1 MFVPLENT
9 PMRYAW
15 GARGAISDYL
25 GNTGA
30 VLEPETSGA
39 EAPVQAE
46 LWLGA
51 HHGSPAKITSPELV
65 GGHTDLRQWIQGE
78 PERALGQ
85 FAVGLRHGEPVRLP
99 FLLKV
104 LAAGEPLS
112 LQVHP
117 DLARARRG
125 FAAENE
131 AGIPLDDPSRNY
143 RDPFHKPEL
152 LIALS
157 DTMTALAGFRSF
169 GEVREL
175 VADIAEL
182 AAEAGSASQFAPF
195 AERVAELDSEA
206 DLRELV
212 AFNLS
217 KSTEAVDALPALYQ
231 WAEGDGRWQ
240 RERAT
245 VRAIRRAHPGDAS
258 VLTALLMNHV
268 ALHRGE
274 GLYIRAGVLHAY
286 VEGVGIEIMAASDNV
301 LRGGLT
307 AKHIDVDELMAA
319 LSFAPT
325 PPPYLGAEQ
334 LNNFVTTFDPDE
346 PDFRLQRVQGVRV
359 DTEISV
365 VGPSVLLN
373 LGQTAQVTD
382 AAGETTTLAH
392 GQAIFATPDAP
403 PLRVIGTDVD
413 LVVAST
419 GVDAGESLPLD

>member
-25 GNTGA
+25 GVNGA
-30 VLEPETSGA
+30 VREPAGNGT

-51 HHGSPAKITSPELV
+51 HHGSPAQITNPELV
-65 GGHTDLRQWIQGE
+65 GGYTDLRQWIQAE
-78 PERALGQ
+78 PERTLGQ
-85 FAVGLRHGEPVRLP
+85 FAVGLRRGEPVRLP

-104 LAAGEPLS
+104 LAASEPLS

-117 DLARARRG
+117 NLAGARRG
-125 FAAENE
+125 FAAETE
-131 AGIPLDDPSRNY
+131 AGIPLDDPGRNY

-169 GEVREL
+169 AEVREL
-175 VADIAEL
+175 VADIAAL
-182 AAEAGSASQFAPF
+182 AAELGTASQFAPF
-195 AERVAELDSEA
+195 AERVAKLDSEA
-206 DLRELV
+206 ALRDLV

-217 KSTEAVDALPALYQ
+217 KCAEAVDALPTLYR
-231 WAEGDGRWQ
+231 WADHDGKWQ

-245 VRAIRRAHPGDAS
+245 VRAIRGAHPDDAS

-268 ALHRGE
+268 LLHRGE
-274 GLYIRAGVLHAY
+274 GVYVRAGVLHAY
-286 VEGVGIEIMAASDNV
+286 VEGVGIEVMAASDNV

-307 AKHIDVDELMAA
+307 AKHIDVAELMSA
-319 LSFAPT
+319 LNFAPT
-325 PPPYLGAEQ
+325 PPPYLSAER
-334 LNNFVTTFDPDE
+334 LSDFVTTFDPDE
-346 PDFRLQRVQGVRV
+346 PDFRLQRVQGEQV
-359 DTEISV
+359 DTAIGV

-373 LGQTAQVTD
+373 LGQSVVVTD
-382 AAGETTTLAH
+382 AEGASITLAH

-403 PLRVIGTDVD
+403 PMRVVGADVD

-419 GVDAGESLPLD
+419 GVDADESLPLD

>member
-25 GNTGA
+25 GTTGA
-30 VLEPETSGA
+30 VREPETGGA
-39 EAPVQAE
+39 QAPVQAE

-51 HHGSPAKITSPELV
+51 HHGSPALITNPELV
-65 GGHTDLRQWIQGE
+65 GGYTDLRQWIEAE

-85 FAVGLRHGEPVRLP
+85 FAKGLRHGEPVRLP

-104 LAAGEPLS
+104 LAASEPLS

-117 DLARARRG
+117 DLAGARQG
-125 FAAENE
+125 YAAENE
-131 AGIPLDDPSRNY
+131 AGIAVDDPARNY

-157 DTMTALAGFRSF
+157 ETMSALAGFRSF
-169 GEVREL
+169 AEVREL
-175 VADIAEL
+175 VADIAAL
-182 AAEAGSASQFAPF
+182 ADETGTASQFAPF
-195 AERVAELDSEA
+195 AGRVTHLNSAA
-206 DLRELV
+206 ALRELV

-217 KSTEAVDALPALYQ
+217 RCAEAAAALPTLYR
-231 WAEGDGRWQ
+231 WAEGGGKWQ

-245 VRAIRRAHPGDAS
+245 VRAIRRAHPDDAS
-258 VLTALLMNHV
+258 VLTTLLMNHV
-268 ALHRGE
+268 TLHRGE
-274 GLYIRAGVLHAY
+274 GVYIRAGVLHAY
-286 VEGVGIEIMAASDNV
+286 VEGVGIEVMAASDNV

-307 AKHIDVDELMAA
+307 AKHMDVAELMSA

-325 PPPYLGAEQ
+325 PPPYLSAEP
-334 LNNFVTTFDPDE
+334 LSECVTTFDPDE
-346 PDFRLQRVQGVRV
+346 PDFRLQRVQGGRV
-359 DTEISV
+359 DVEIAV

-373 LGQTAQVTD
+373 LGQAVEITD
-382 AAGETTTLAH
+382 ATGETIKLAP
-392 GQAIFATPDAP
+392 GKAVFTTPDAP
-403 PLRVIGTDVD
+403 PMRVVGGDVD

-419 GVDAGESLPLD
+419 GVDAGDTLPLD